1 MKKLILLAALAFVS
15 IALLGQEQ
23 EQLPIQPQEEPQV
36 QAEEPPAAQVAEQP
50 PAQPQGRDLKKFRFP
65 AAFIHAGKEYP
76 AGDYWLVLSTVDG
89 RSFFTVQDAQK
100 TVLFEEL
107 AIVKTH
113 SASGT
118 KSHFHVDLNGMKD
131 SEYFRVKITTQGEW
145 LLGYF
150 LVKK

>member
-1 MKKLILLAALAFVS
+1 MKKLILLAVLALVS

-23 EQLPIQPQEEPQV
+23 EQLPIQPQDEPQV
-36 QAEEPPAAQVAEQP
+36 QAEEPPPPPVA
-50 PAQPQGRDLKKFRFP
+50 PQGKDLKKFRFP

-76 AGDYWLVLSTVDG
+76 AGDYWLVLSTVEG

-100 TVLFEEL
+100 AVLFEEL

-113 SASGT
+113 PVSGT

-131 SEYFRVKITTQGEW
+131 SEYFRVKVTTQGEW